1 MLSLRFQVDGYIKYV
16 GLDLSTKLT
25 ILLLFYYKSSWV
37 ILVVDRQNPKSKPS
51 MKALDGNYLQHL

>member
-25 ILLLFYYKSSWV
+25 ILLLFYYESSWGHPSS
-37 ILVVDRQNPKSKPS
+37 RRAKSQVQAINESP
-51 MKALDGNYLQHL
+51 

>member
-25 ILLLFYYKSSWV
+25 ILLLFYYKSSGV
-37 ILVVDRQNPKSKPS
+37 ILVVDRQNPKSKPL
-51 MKALDGNYLQHL
+51 MKALD